1 MRKIAIGDIHGCA
14 HTFKKLV
21 EKIELSQED
30 ELVLLGDMIDRGP
43 DSKGVLDEILR
54 LREKGHQVVLIMG
67 NHEELLLNSGI
78 DFFIKDR
85 WLNCGGRMT
94 LSSFG
99 GDNLDLSVIDP
110 IYVKLLSEGRDYY
123 ESEGYIFVHGGLNF
137 GLEFPYE
144 AVRDM
149 RWIRDWHDEIN
160 YKWLGNRVIV
170 HGHSPRK
177 VDIIKQMHAD
187 LPEKQVL
194 DIDSGCCFVEKEGM
208 GVLTAYDTEADRLFF
223 QEYVG

>member
-21 EKIELSQED
+21 EKIELRQED
-30 ELVLLGDMIDRGP
+30 ELILLGDMIDRGP

-54 LREKGHQVVLIMG
+54 LREKGYLVVLLKG
-67 NHEELLLNSGI
+67 NHEELMLNSGI
-78 DFFIKDR
+78 DFFTKDR

-99 GDNLDLSVIDP
+99 GVNLDLSVIDP
-110 IYVKLLSEGRDYY
+110 IYVKLMSEGRDYY
-123 ESEGYIFVHGGLNF
+123 ESEGYIFVHAGLNF

-149 RWIRDWHDEIN
+149 RWIRDWHNEIN
-160 YKWLGNRVIV
+160 YKWLENRVIV

-177 VDIIKQMHAD
+177 VDIIKQMHLD
-187 LPEKQVL
+187 LPKKQVL
-194 DIDSGCCFVEKEGM
+194 DIDSGCCFVEQEGM